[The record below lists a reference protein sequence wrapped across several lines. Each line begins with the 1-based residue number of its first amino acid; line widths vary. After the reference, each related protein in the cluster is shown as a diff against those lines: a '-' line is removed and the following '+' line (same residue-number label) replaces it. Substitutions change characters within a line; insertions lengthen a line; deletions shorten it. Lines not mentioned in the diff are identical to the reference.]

1 MRLLFSTKT
10 KNQTMAKKPTKNPIE
25 KKEFNLDD
33 FLKEQGLNNEPKDKD
48 LTWIPI
54 SKAWH
59 DAIKLPGFPRGYVSL
74 VRGFSN
80 TGKSTAFYESI
91 AGAQK
96 IGDFPIII
104 ETEGN
109 WNWEHAKQCG
119 VRCKE
124 IVDVETGEIKEIPD
138 GFILYKSLD
147 IYNIYKNYDHK
158 ESKYKKEPTR
168 GEPVIEDVALL
179 MHDFLKKQREGSFPY
194 NIVFMW
200 DSIGTLNGYQSAT
213 SSSNNNQ
220 WNAGA
225 MNAFTSIVNFMI
237 PSSRDLRSNY
247 TNSMICVQKI
257 WIDNMGGGIVKHKG
271 GEFMFFNSR
280 IIVHLG
286 GIASHGTLKLKATA
300 LGQEFTYGTK
310 VKIKCEKNHINGI
323 TRDGE
328 IASTPHGFVN
338 PDEIDAYKKEYR
350 GFIHDALNVD
360 YNVEL
365 EYSTE
370 DGELANEDTMESLAK

>member
-1 MRLLFSTKT
+1 
-10 KNQTMAKKPTKNPIE
+10 MAKKPSKKTIE
-25 KKEFNLDD
+25 KKPFNLEEL
-33 FLKEQGLNNEPKDKD
+33 LKEQGIDNEPKDKD
-48 LTWIPI
+48 LTWIPFP
-54 SKAWH
+54 KAWH
-59 DAIKLPGFPRGYVSL
+59 DAIKLPGLPRGYVSL

-119 VRCKE
+119 VKYTTE
-124 IVDVETGEIKEIPD
+124 VDKDTGEVKEIPD
-138 GFILYKSLD
+138 GFLLYKSLD
-147 IYNIYKNYDHK
+147 IYKMFSNYDHK
-158 ESKYKKEPTR
+158 ESKFKKEATR

-179 MHDFLKKQREGSFPY
+179 MHDFLRRQREGTFPY
-194 NIVFMW
+194 NIVFLW

-213 SSSNNNQ
+213 SSSANNQ

-225 MNAFTSIVNFMI
+225 MNAFGSIVNFMI
-237 PSSRDLRSNY
+237 PSSRDLSSEY
-247 TNSMICVQKI
+247 TNTMICVQKI

-286 GIASHGTLKLKATA
+286 GIASHGTIKLKATA

-323 TRDGE
+323 TRDGS

-338 PDEIDAYKKEYR
+338 PDEIDDYKKEHR
-350 GFIHDALNVD
+350 AFIHDSLNVD
-360 YNVEL
+360 YDVEL

-370 DGELANEDTMESLAK
+370 ETELDAIDKQEGSINN